1 MDPLSAHIK
10 NLREDFMKGTLNES
24 EMPPSPADFFSLWMQ
39 QAVAAQTPEV
49 QAMTLCTASLEG
61 KPTSRVVYLREF
73 EENRF
78 TFYTNYLSRKGRQLQ
93 ENPFAAISFF
103 WPELERQIHIEGKV
117 QMAPITQSNDYFNSR
132 PVSSQ
137 IGAWASNQSQP
148 IASREFLEQKVE
160 QLTDQFKNGPVPR
173 PEHWGGYTLVAN
185 RFEFWQGRKSRLH
198 DRIEY
203 QLKDATWVKSR
214 LSP

>member
-10 NLREDFMKGTLNES
+10 NLREDFMKGSLNEA
-24 EMPPSPADFFSLWMQ
+24 EMPQSPAAFFSIWMQ

-49 QAMTLCTASLEG
+49 QAMTLCTASPDG

-78 TFYTNYLSRKGRQLQ
+78 TFYTNYLSRKGKQLQ

-103 WPELERQIHIEGKV
+103 WPDLERQIHIEGTV
-117 QMAPITQSNDYFNSR
+117 EVAPTEQSNLYFNSR

-148 IASREFLEQKVE
+148 IPSREFLEQKVT
-160 QLTDQFKNGPVPR
+160 QLSTQFKDKPVPR
-173 PEHWGGYTLVAN
+173 PDHWGGYTLIAN

-198 DRIEY
+198 DRVEY
-203 QLKDATWVKSR
+203 RLENDLWVKSR